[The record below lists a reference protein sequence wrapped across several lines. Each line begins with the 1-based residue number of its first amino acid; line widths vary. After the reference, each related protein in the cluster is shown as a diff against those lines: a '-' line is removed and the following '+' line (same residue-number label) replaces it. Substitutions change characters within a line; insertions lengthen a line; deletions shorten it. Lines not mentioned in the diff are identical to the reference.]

1 MIKSISILVLFCCVG
16 SIILAQDVSNERLI
30 RIATYNIRREGK
42 EKAPERLWQDRKQ
55 RVVNLISCVN
65 PDIIGMQEATES
77 QIADLGT
84 LLPLFLSIGKGRGAS
99 WGGLGT
105 NEYNPIFYNKEK
117 FELLDQGTFAVN
129 TCESALPF
137 WNIWYYK
144 QTGWLP
150 RICTWAQFKDR
161 ATDKTFYIYNTHLDN
176 DYDEAREF
184 SAHVIRKHM
193 DGKKPIIVTGDFNMP
208 FTRFLPTIFDNFVHA
223 RDSAEEQVG
232 PQETRTG
239 WADDELK
246 QIDHILIQ
254 KDTARM
260 IRFEVIAEERPY
272 SSDHRLA
279 FADISFS

>member
-1 MIKSISILVLFCCVG
+1 MKRVGLLVFCCAG
-16 SIILAQDVSNERLI
+16 SIVMAKDVVSELLL
-30 RIATYNIRREGK
+30 RIVTYNIRREGSEK
-42 EKAPERLWQDRKQ
+42 EAESLWQNRKQ
-55 RVVNLISCVN
+55 RVVDLIMRIH
-65 PDIIGMQEATES
+65 PDIIGMQEATK
-77 QIADLGT
+77 QQVTDLTT
-84 LLPLFLSIGKGRGAS
+84 LLPHLIAIGQGRGSS
-99 WGGLGT
+99 WGGHGT
-105 NEYNPIFYNKEK
+105 DEYNPIFYDRNR
-117 FELLDQGTFAVN
+117 FQLLNQGTFVVN
-129 TCESALPF
+129 KQKSILPF
-137 WNIWYYK
+137 WNPFCYK

-208 FTRFLPTIFDNFVHA
+208 FIRFLPTIFSNFVHA
-223 RDSAEEQVG
+223 RDSAKEQVG

-254 KDTARM
+254 KDTARV
-260 IRFEVIAEERPY
+260 IRFEVIAEEKPY
-272 SSDHRLA
+272 SSDHRLV
-279 FADISFS
+279 FADVSFS